1 MGCYHSNC
9 DYFFLASL
17 SLFVRG
23 GGFFGVGGFS
33 FCSGQSSFLFTHA
46 FVLAISTTPKLFPS
60 PRIDHDLVKMLV
72 IQTGTI
78 INTHHKKPQVSAKMI
93 LHPSHQYHNTTTTT
107 TTTTTTSPRHTYKI
121 LFKKSACAVSSNNV
135 NVIPFINFCASMM
148 KLSKVLFCC
157 VMNTSTKSSKLP
169 KNSWCKLVHSNLLR

>member
-1 MGCYHSNC
+1 MCVYMGCYHSNC

-46 FVLAISTTPKLFPS
+46 FVFAIPTTPKLFPS

-72 IQTGTI
+72 IQTGTV
-78 INTHHKKPQVSAKMI
+78 INTHNKKPQVSAKMI
-93 LHPSHQYHNTTTTT
+93 LHPSHQYHNTTIQQQQQQQHPPDTLTRYCLRNPRAPSLQ
-107 TTTTTTSPRHTYKI
+107 TTST
-121 LFKKSACAVSSNNV
+121 
-135 NVIPFINFCASMM
+135 
-148 KLSKVLFCC
+148 
-157 VMNTSTKSSKLP
+157 
-169 KNSWCKLVHSNLLR
+169 